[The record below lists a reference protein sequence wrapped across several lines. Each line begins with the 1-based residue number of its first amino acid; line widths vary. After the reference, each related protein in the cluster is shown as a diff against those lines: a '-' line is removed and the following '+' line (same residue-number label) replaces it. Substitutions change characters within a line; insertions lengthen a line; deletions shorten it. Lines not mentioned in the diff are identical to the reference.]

1 MNKELLIEVSLLTIS
16 MHVVLTQHQKD
27 VIKDQLE
34 AVFRSGEREGKI
46 QEMERMLEK
55 YNVPV
60 IVDSGANL

>member
-16 MHVVLTQHQKD
+16 MHVVLTQHQRD

-34 AVFRSGEREGKI
+34 AVYRSGEREGKI

-55 YNVPV
+55 YNVQY
-60 IVDSGANL
+60 IVPLGTPL